1 MRTVP
6 LELSNAQLIR
16 NSQYLRS
23 VEIGMFRVR
32 LEGEGELMSSPDDI
46 ADASVSDYAGMR
58 AASPDFI
65 HQ

>member
-1 MRTVP
+1 MRTVL

-58 AASPDFI
+58 AARPDFI